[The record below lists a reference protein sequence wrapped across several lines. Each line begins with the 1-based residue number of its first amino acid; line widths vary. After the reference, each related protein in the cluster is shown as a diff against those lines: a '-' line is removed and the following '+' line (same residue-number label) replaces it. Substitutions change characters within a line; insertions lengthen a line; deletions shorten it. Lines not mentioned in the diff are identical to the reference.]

1 MIQTINVS
9 DFRDAFRA
17 HGRREQFSYEGLG
30 ALFDFLEEVNPDF
43 ELDVVALCCDYSED
57 TVEEIAEAY
66 GIDLSEC
73 SEGVCTA
80 SAYGLEQV
88 AEAKTAAVRDYLEA
102 HTSVVGE
109 TPNGFI
115 YCSSF

>member
-9 DFRDAFRA
+9 EFRDAFRA
-17 HGRREQFSYEGLG
+17 YGRHEQFSYEGLG
-30 ALFDFLEEVNPDF
+30 ALFDYLEDAAPSY
-43 ELDVVALCCDYSED
+43 ELDVIALCCDYSED
-57 TVEEIAEAY
+57 SFEDIAEAY
-66 GIDLSEC
+66 GIELPDNED
-73 SEGVCTA
+73 EI
-80 SAYGLEQV
+80 EHK
-88 AEAKTAAVRDYLEA
+88 EIVRDYLDN

>member
-17 HGRREQFSYEGLG
+17 YGRHEQFSYEGLG
-30 ALFDFLEEVNPDF
+30 ILFDYLEDIDPGFD
-43 ELDVVALCCDYSED
+43 LDVIALCCDYSED
-57 TVEEIAEAY
+57 SFEDIAEAY
-66 GIDLSEC
+66 GIELPDNED
-73 SEGVCTA
+73 EI
-80 SAYGLEQV
+80 EHK
-88 AEAKTAAVRDYLEA
+88 EIVRDYLDN

>member
-17 HGRREQFSYEGLG
+17 CGRADQFSYEGLG
-30 ALFDFLEEVNPDF
+30 ILFDYLEEIDPDF
-43 ELDVVALCCDYSED
+43 DLDVIALCCDYSED
-57 TVEEIAEAY
+57 SPEDIAESY
-66 GIDLSEC
+66 GIDLPEDQD
-73 SEGVCTA
+73 EI
-80 SAYGLEQV
+80 EHK
-88 AEAKTAAVRDYLEA
+88 EIVRDYLDN

>member
-9 DFRDAFRA
+9 EFRDAFRA
-17 HGRREQFSYEGLG
+17 YGRHEQFSYEGLG
-30 ALFDFLEEVNPDF
+30 ILFDYLEDIDPGFD
-43 ELDVVALCCDYSED
+43 LDVIALCCDYSED
-57 TVEEIAEAY
+57 SFEDIAEAY
-66 GIDLSEC
+66 GIELPDNED
-73 SEGVCTA
+73 EI
-80 SAYGLEQV
+80 EHK
-88 AEAKTAAVRDYLEA
+88 EIVRDYLDN

>member
-17 HGRREQFSYEGLG
+17 CGRHEQFSYEGLG
-30 ALFDFLEEVNPDF
+30 ALFEYLEEVDGGNY
-43 ELDVVALCCDYSED
+43 ELDVIALCCDYSED
-57 TVEEIAEAY
+57 SPEDIAESY
-66 GIDLSEC
+66 GIDLPEDQD
-73 SEGVCTA
+73 EI
-80 SAYGLEQV
+80 EHR
-88 AEAKTAAVRDYLEA
+88 EIVRDYLDN
-102 HTSVVGE
+102 HTTVVGE

>member
-17 HGRREQFSYEGLG
+17 CGRKDQFSYEGLG
-30 ALFDFLEEVNPDF
+30 ALFEYLEEIDPDF
-43 ELDVVALCCDYSED
+43 DLDVIALCCDYSED
-57 TVEEIAEAY
+57 SPEDIAKAY
-66 GIDLSEC
+66 GIDLPEDQD
-73 SEGVCTA
+73 EI
-80 SAYGLEQV
+80 EHK
-88 AEAKTAAVRDYLEA
+88 EIVRDYLDN

-109 TPNGFI
+109 TLTGFI

>member
-17 HGRREQFSYEGLG
+17 CGRADQFSYEGLG
-30 ALFDFLEEVNPDF
+30 ALFDYLEEIDPDF
-43 ELDVVALCCDYSED
+43 DLDVIALCCDYSED
-57 TVEEIAEAY
+57 SPEDIAESY

-88 AEAKTAAVRDYLEA
+88 AKAKTAVVRDYLEA
-102 HTSVVGE
+102 HTSIVAE
-109 TPNGFI
+109 TATGFL
-115 YCSSF
+115 YAQF